1 MHKMPLT
8 GNRCL
13 WWLIYGGFSGFRTAR
28 TPCFGCLS
36 TVKYCCN
43 TTNLVKRLKLNHNT
57 EYDKLMSGDLHKERK
72 IFGTGRQRQIWNYW
86 QRLSLSLTFK
96 EVITSVIGFSLCVDI
111 QTMGVP
117 RILKTTECSIMKVAY
132 QVSVSYWNW
141 PYQSKFYT
149 LEWKAVVT
157 HHKLTVNVFPIFLSN
172 PSNCCC
178 DIEFWTNRGALVAPQ
193 SL

>member
-1 MHKMPLT
+1 MEVFLVSEQQEHHVL
-8 GNRCL
+8 GVWVL
-13 WWLIYGGFSGFRTAR
+13 W
-28 TPCFGCLS
+28 S
-36 TVKYCCN
+36 TVAIPQTLLSVWN
-43 TTNLVKRLKLNHNT
+43 WITIQNMINLWVAICTR
-57 EYDKLMSGDLHKERK
+57 KERC
-72 IFGTGRQRQIWNYW
+72 GRQRQIWNYW